1 MSIKEYPQIVSI
13 RLLSGEEILGS
24 LEAHDSFSFTFKNMI
39 QLQFIPNENGQVG
52 VQFMPFPLSVKEDQ
66 EVTVYK
72 SSVSTLIDEPSQDLL
87 NIYNSKYGSGIEVV
101 TSPGIL
107 HS

>member
-1 MSIKEYPQIVSI
+1 MMTEEYPQIVLI
-13 RLLSGEEILGS
+13 RMSSGEEILGS
-24 LEAHDSFSFTFKNMI
+24 LEGQDSSTFTFKNMI
-39 QLQFIPNENGQVG
+39 QLHFMPNEDGQVG
-52 VQFMPFPLSVKEDQ
+52 VQFMPFPLSIKENQ

-72 SSVSTLIDEPSQDLL
+72 NSVSTLVEEPSQDLL

-101 TSPGIL
+101 SSPGIL